1 MKLIIDLFIYL
12 FIYFCFSH
20 RFGVP
25 IKINTPLF
33 LLTIKPLNSSKYL
46 SKSSVQKLHFR
57 LRTLIREGRNNPQ
70 CAYWAFSSTG
80 KQKPGTYS
88 RGRWSTK
95 GCELK
100 GFHPP
105 HSYRLAYDYINCSC
119 DRSIGIGV
127 LMDVTSNEVL

>member
-1 MKLIIDLFIYL
+1 MIYSNEDRYFLIENYKKTNF
-12 FIYFCFSH
+12 FKMVKSEFEKKFKRKS
-20 RFGVP
+20 P
-25 IKINTPLF
+25 A
-33 LLTIKPLNSSKYL
+33 
-46 SKSSVQKLHFR
+46 KSSIQKLHFR
-57 LRTLIREGRNNPQ
+57 LRTLIREGKNNPQ